1 MKQIIRNILT
11 ILTKGEKQKLFSL
24 AIADVLISILDITFL
39 AALLFVVNFYS
50 TSSSN
55 TTPHVFHFPVFIKN
69 PILPIVIF
77 FILFGIKNLFGFIV
91 FKAQYNFVF
100 RVASRI
106 SGENLLH
113 YFEGRFSNYVNID
126 SSVYMRKINQQPIEF
141 SQYVLNGLQQAFSQV
156 ILITIAVLAILFY
169 NPVLFILLLAILV
182 PPIFIIAFVMKK
194 KLSAVRLYSKQTSQK
209 TIQHLQE
216 ALSGYVESNVYGQN
230 DFFTARYH
238 SFQSRF
244 NQYLA
249 NNQVI
254 QNMPSRLIEVFAVF
268 GLLILILL
276 HSLTA
281 GVNTIPLVTIGAFMA
296 AAYKII
302 PGIVK
307 IINIS
312 GQVKTYS
319 YTITDILNNKSNFSK
334 KEKSTREISS
344 VTFENIDFNYAE
356 KKVLNSFNGKFEKG
370 DFVGISGS
378 SGKGKTTLINILLG
392 FLSPDSGNVLI
403 NNNICNTEDR
413 KNYWSRISYI
423 KQQTFLIHDSILT
436 NIILNDTDPDLDK
449 LAEVLAI
456 TGVDKLIDN
465 SSDGSD
471 TIITENGKNFSGGQ
485 RQRIILARA
494 LYKNFDLIILDEPF
508 NELDQAT
515 ENQMLKYLKEITGKG
530 KIVLLITHNQPALSF
545 CNKKILLDDFAQ

>member
-11 ILTKGEKQKLFSL
+11 ILTKKEKQALFSL
-24 AIADVLISILDITFL
+24 AIADVLISILDIAFL
-39 AALLFVVNFYS
+39 AALLFIINFYTGTDKQTVS
-50 TSSSN
+50 GI
-55 TTPHVFHFPVFIKN
+55 FHSPVFINN
-69 PILPIVIF
+69 PVLPIILF
-77 FILFGIKNLFGFIV
+77 FILFGAKNLFGFII
-91 FKAQYNFVF
+91 FKSQYNFVF

-113 YFEGRFSNYVNID
+113 YFEGSFSDYVNID

-156 ILITIAVLAILFY
+156 ILITIAVIAILIY
-169 NPVLFILLLAILV
+169 NPVLFILLLLVLV
-182 PPIFIIAFVMKK
+182 PPVFIIAFIMKK
-194 KLSAVRLYSKQTSQK
+194 KLGTVRQHSKHTSQK

-230 DFFTARYH
+230 DFFTSRYQ
-238 SFQSRF
+238 SFQSKL

-249 NNQVI
+249 SNQVI

-281 GVNTIPLVTIGAFMA
+281 GVNSIPLVTIGAFMA

-319 YTITDILNNKSNFSK
+319 YTVTDILSNKKTFTK
-334 KEKSTREISS
+334 KEKITTNIDS
-344 VTFENIDFNYAE
+344 VIFENVHFSYPE
-356 KKVLNSFNGKFEKG
+356 KKVLDAFNNNIRKG
-370 DFVGISGS
+370 DFVGISGH
-378 SGKGKTTLINILLG
+378 SGKGKTTIINILLG
-392 FLSPDSGNVLI
+392 FLSPDSGTILI
-403 NNNICNTEDR
+403 NNKISNATDR
-413 KNYWSRISYI
+413 KNYWPGISYV
-423 KQQTFLIHDSILT
+423 KQQTFFIHDSILN
-436 NIILNDTDPDLDK
+436 NIILNDADPDLDK
-449 LAEVLAI
+449 LAEVLAV
-456 TGVDKLIDN
+456 TGVDKLIDKAP
-465 SSDGSD
+465 DGSD

-494 LYKNFDLIILDEPF
+494 LYKNADLIILDEPF
-508 NELDQAT
+508 NELDETSEKQLL
-515 ENQMLKYLKEITGKG
+515 EYLKEIAGNG
-530 KIVLLITHNQPALSF
+530 KIILLITHNKTALSF
-545 CNKKILLDDFAQ
+545 CNKKIMLDE